1 MVEPADVALV
11 KQITSEDGT
20 TCPCP
25 SLCGG
30 SILLVPDDTV
40 QALSEDARL
49 KPPTVLTGKQ
59 LYQAVMG
66 LGLPEEIPSSAEL
79 IDSIFRANKVV
90 SVDLEKVQ
98 EKIYLH
104 EIRFDNGVVLHLASG
119 LKGAQVFRVSK
130 GVKNG

>member
-1 MVEPADVALV
+1 MVEPTDVALV
-11 KQITSEDGT
+11 KQIASDDGT

-25 SLCGG
+25 ALCGG

-40 QALSEDARL
+40 KAMSEDARL
-49 KPPTVLTGKQ
+49 KSPTVLTGKQ

-66 LGLPEEIPSSAEL
+66 LGLPEEIPSSPEL
-79 IDSIFRANKVV
+79 VDAVFRANKVV
-90 SVDLEKVQ
+90 SVDLEKIQ

-119 LKGAQVFRVSK
+119 SKGAQVLRVSK
-130 GVKNG
+130 GTTNG